1 MVVSS
6 FSAGEISQQPA
17 LSHIREL
24 LLVLTQQMGQGVEW
38 RVLPGVIYGKL
49 FSSNEDLS
57 FWFIVWLDAQSRKL
71 AKSTAVLLK
80 IKGPSSTHR
89 PQGPKN
95 ASYVHPSV
103 DSINPLSPNSNQ
115 HQFSPNNIHTLSRDT
130 VMRINKVITKGKIST
145 YTLRK

>member
-1 MVVSS
+1 MVSS

-17 LSHIREL
+17 LSHNREL

-49 FSSNEDLS
+49 FSS

-89 PQGPKN
+89 PQAPKN
-95 ASYVHPSV
+95 E
-103 DSINPLSPNSNQ
+103 NSNQ
-115 HQFSPNNIHTLSRDT
+115 HQFSPNDIHTLSRDT
-130 VMRINKVITKGKIST
+130 VMRISKMITKVKIS
-145 YTLRK
+145 

>member
-1 MVVSS
+1 MMVSS
-6 FSAGEISQQPA
+6 FSAVEISQQPA

-49 FSSNEDLS
+49 CSSKEDLS

-71 AKSTAVLLK
+71 AKSAVLLK

-89 PQGPKN
+89 PQAPKN
-95 ASYVHPSV
+95 A
-103 DSINPLSPNSNQ
+103 NSNQ
-115 HQFSPNNIHTLSRDT
+115 LQFSPNDICTQSRDT
-130 VMRINKVITKGKIST
+130 VMRINKMITRGKIS
-145 YTLRK
+145 

>member
-1 MVVSS
+1 MMVSS
-6 FSAGEISQQPA
+6 FSAVEISQQPA

-38 RVLPGVIYGKL
+38 RVLPGVIYRKL
-49 FSSNEDLS
+49 FSSKEDLS

-89 PQGPKN
+89 PQAPKN
-95 ASYVHPSV
+95 A
-103 DSINPLSPNSNQ
+103 NSNQ
-115 HQFSPNNIHTLSRDT
+115 LQFSPNDIHTLSRDT
-130 VMRINKVITKGKIST
+130 VMRIDKMITRGKIS
-145 YTLRK
+145 